1 MGMIIIKDNVL
12 EYVSNLKLAK
22 TVGVTFKSEIDI
34 IIALAD
40 LVEDLK
46 NEIELLKDKR
56 MDKNYKFGVIK

>member
-1 MGMIIIKDNVL
+1 MIIIKDNVL